1 MSNSNSNC
9 LKVQAPR
16 AFNNSPNFLL
26 PFPPFSCLYLN
37 FFLASFFS
45 LPFIFLF
52 SSLPSVFSSYPS
64 FFSTLPFLLFPFPS
78 LPFPLEFLPWP
89 KICYKTSLGEGGG
102 AVGNIEKYAPL
113 DWTWFYTLKTIGRDL
128 RLTYIKERPS
138 IYSRGRKILTLALKA
153 KEPQGRGPRM
163 KPRKN
168 FVSFTGE
175 GGGLWS
181 KSMSV
186 WHICMLVCM

>member
-102 AVGNIEKYAPL
+102 
-113 DWTWFYTLKTIGRDL
+113 
-128 RLTYIKERPS
+128 
-138 IYSRGRKILTLALKA
+138 RGWEYRKICTSGLNLILYI
-153 KEPQGRGPRM
+153 ED
-163 KPRKN
+163 N
-168 FVSFTGE
+168 WTGFE
-175 GGGLWS
+175 VNIHKGAAIYLF
-181 KSMSV
+181 
-186 WHICMLVCM
+186 

>member
-16 AFNNSPNFLL
+16 VFNNSPNFLL
-26 PFPPFSCLYLN
+26 PFPPFSCLCLN
-37 FFLASFFS
+37 FSLASFFS

-52 SSLPSVFSSYPS
+52 SSLPSIFSSNPS
-64 FFSTLPFLLFPFPS
+64 FFSSLPFLLFPFPS
-78 LPFPLEFLPWP
+78 LPFPLEFLPGLKSVTKLP
-89 KICYKTSLGEGGG
+89 FIRGGGGG

-113 DWTWFYTLKTIGRDL
+113 DWTWFYTLKVIGRDL
-128 RLTYIKERPS
+128 KLTYIKERPS

-168 FVSFTGE
+168 FVSP
-175 GGGLWS
+175 
-181 KSMSV
+181 
-186 WHICMLVCM
+186 

>member
-16 AFNNSPNFLL
+16 AFNNSPNFCFPFL
-26 PFPPFSCLYLN
+26 PFLVFTLIFLLCT
-37 FFLASFFS
+37 FFLFLSFSSFLPFTPFS
-45 LPFIFLF
+45 LPILPF
-52 SSLPSVFSSYPS
+52 S
-64 FFSTLPFLLFPFPS
+64 LPFLLFPFPS

-113 DWTWFYTLKTIGRDL
+113 DWTWFYTLKTIGQDL
-128 RLTYIKERPS
+128 KLTYIKERPS

-153 KEPQGRGPRM
+153 KEPQSRGPRM

-168 FVSFTGE
+168 FVSP
-175 GGGLWS
+175 
-181 KSMSV
+181 
-186 WHICMLVCM
+186 